1 MIHILVARALYESAV
16 DEAIDTG
23 SITPGRLPDETL
35 EAWLEEAIA
44 RWCRGERRYLAKCP
58 VGYVAMEPGDV
69 RELAE
74 GIRLRC
80 YTPREFMNYLSKN
93 HFNMRWRD
101 AFGFGGVNNIGIL
114 EIAGSYDP
122 ATRKGQRHVIETE
135 IVEKDIADR
144 LDLAKWALAS
154 VTIHGESLK
163 EGWIIYELAD
173 DTMPILLDRSFLRQG
188 FTGGVVYEM
197 DSGQVELVRDRLTRA
212 SPGVEVGRS
221 EARFL
226 LLGQERVAKL
236 ARDQLLDAAMGLDW
250 LLVKG
255 GGDSRY
261 RFKLHG
267 TALWRDSPRRPKI
280 VSRSW
285 RRFIRRGAA
294 PLTER
299 RMLATRRPPKP
310 GGSSAMRSSPL
321 WIWPT
326 PGRSTLPRVS
336 RHRSRS

>member
-1 MIHILVARALYESAV
+1 M
-16 DEAIDTG
+16 
-23 SITPGRLPDETL
+23 
-35 EAWLEEAIA
+35 W
-44 RWCRGERRYLAKCP
+44 
-58 VGYVAMEPGDV
+58 

-122 ATRKGQRHVIETE
+122 ATRKGEPDVIETE

-188 FTGGVVYEM
+188 FTGGVVYEIGFG
-197 DSGQVELVRDRLTRA
+197 SGPAGERPPDQGD

-226 LLGQERVAKL
+226 LLGQEHRGQAGPRSASRCRDGAGL
-236 ARDQLLDAAMGLDW
+236 AIG
-250 LLVKG
+250 
-255 GGDSRY
+255 
-261 RFKLHG
+261 
-267 TALWRDSPRRPKI
+267 
-280 VSRSW
+280 
-285 RRFIRRGAA
+285 
-294 PLTER
+294 
-299 RMLATRRPPKP
+299 
-310 GGSSAMRSSPL
+310 
-321 WIWPT
+321 
-326 PGRSTLPRVS
+326 
-336 RHRSRS
+336 